1 MNVIG
6 WQNMILVD
14 SNRFDSIE
22 PFGRQFWREAARQ
35 FWRERSCHQRTISVE
50 TWTALL
56 VDCHYDF
63 PPFITGR
70 LPHSY
75 SMLALGLAIDLRAVC
90 EFQIQEGC
98 EFQIK

>member
-50 TWTALL
+50 T
-56 VDCHYDF
+56 
-63 PPFITGR
+63 
-70 LPHSY
+70 
-75 SMLALGLAIDLRAVC
+75 
-90 EFQIQEGC
+90 
-98 EFQIK
+98 